1 MSYRDM
7 FPPCSRVSPGEK
19 KIMQISKK
27 SGKHS
32 NGKIYKRISN
42 YIKITGVDV
51 ITYALVNFSIAVLTW
66 LFRNLHNFFLAWWD
80 PWARSKRVAIVH
92 LQFFNP

>member
-1 MSYRDM
+1 MQSQTRKKRLYWYKLWIKELQMGYRDA
-7 FPPCSRVSPGEK
+7 FRPCSRVSSGEK

-42 YIKITGVDV
+42 YITGFDV
-51 ITYALVNFSIAVLTW
+51 ITYALVNFSIAVLT
-66 LFRNLHNFFLAWWD
+66 
-80 PWARSKRVAIVH
+80 
-92 LQFFNP
+92 